1 MKNRGPRKVSAK
13 WVPFFCLAFFLVGML
28 LTSNGRIWTPKQSD
42 SRLVSRLQ
50 HEQQQLRSVSEGII
64 TTNQKSVEDKRVL
77 ALFHK
82 TQAAI
87 QSLGRQISTLKTE
100 MAAARKVTPP
110 EINLSSDR
118 DHFPRKK
125 MFIVIGIN
133 TAFSSRKRRDT
144 VRATWMPQGE
154 KLLQLEREKGI
165 IIRFM
170 IGHSAKSNSILDRA
184 IHSED
189 AQHKD
194 FLRLEHVEGYHE
206 LSAKTKIFF
215 TTAYAKWDADFYI
228 KVDDDVHVNLGALAT
243 TLARH
248 RTKPRVYV
256 GCMKSGPV
264 LSDSN
269 DKYHEPEYWK
279 FGEVGNNYF
288 RHATGQIYAISNDLA
303 SYISTNRQILH
314 KYANEDVSLGAWFI
328 GLEVEHV
335 DEHSMCCPT
344 LLDCE
349 LKAQAGNACIAS
361 FDWKC
366 SGICE
371 SVERMKYVHEKCGEK
386 NDTLWTASF

>member
-13 WVPFFCLAFFLVGML
+13 WIPFFCLSFFLVGMF
-28 LTSNGRIWTPKQSD
+28 LTSNGRIWTPKQPD
-42 SRLVSRLQ
+42 SRLVSQLQ
-50 HEQQQLRSVSEGII
+50 HDQHHLRSASEGI
-64 TTNQKSVEDKRVL
+64 TTNQKSAEDKRVL
-77 ALFHK
+77 AEFHK

-87 QSLGRQISTLKTE
+87 QSIGRQVSTLKME
-100 MAAARKVTPP
+100 MAAARKMTA
-110 EINLSSDR
+110 SDIKLPSNK
-118 DHFPRKK
+118 DHFPKKK

-144 VRATWMPQGE
+144 VRETWMPQGE

-165 IIRFM
+165 VIRFM
-170 IGHSAKSNSILDRA
+170 IGHSAKTNSLLDRA
-184 IHSED
+184 IDSED
-189 AQHKD
+189 AHHKD
-194 FLRLEHVEGYHE
+194 FLRLDHIEGYFE

-215 TTAYAKWDADFYI
+215 TTAFAKWDADFYI

-248 RTKPRVYV
+248 RAKPRVYI

-264 LSDSN
+264 LSDRN
-269 DKYHEPEYWK
+269 EKYHEPEYWK
-279 FGEVGNNYF
+279 FGEDGNKYF

-328 GLEVEHV
+328 GLEVEHI
-335 DEHSMCCPT
+335 DDPNMCCPT

-349 LKAQAGNACIAS
+349 LKAQAGDACIAS

-386 NDTLWTASF
+386 NDTLWNASF